1 MRASSRVV
9 RRSLGACAVI
19 WLGAAAGVAT
29 VGQTPPPASTYA
41 WDLPKGFPT
50 PKVPADNPMTTAK
63 VDLGRRLF
71 FDTNLSAN
79 QTYSCASCHDPARA
93 FTDGRALAVGST
105 GEVLAR
111 SSMSLANVAYNPVFT
126 WGNPAVRS
134 LEAQALVPMFGEHPI
149 ELGLAGKESVVFAR
163 LRAAR
168 GYPEA
173 FARAF
178 PADADPVTIQNITRA
193 IASFERTLI
202 SGRSPYDRYRYGNE
216 PNAITE
222 DAKRGEALFF
232 DEQVE
237 CFHCHG
243 SFNFTTT
250 VDFVGKGFAEIEF
263 FNTGLYNI
271 GGTGAY
277 PAGNEGVYAVST
289 RAADMGRFK
298 APTLRNVAVTAPYM
312 HDGSIATLEGVLDH
326 YAAGGR
332 TIADGPNAGV
342 GALSPYKSGFVHKFA
357 LTPDDKRA
365 LLAFLESLTD
375 QEFLKDPRFRAPK

>member
-1 MRASSRVV
+1 MVVV
-9 RRSLGACAVI
+9 REPRRLVAACGLAWLVVTAVV
-19 WLGAAAGVAT
+19 AA
-29 VGQTPPPASTYA
+29 VGQTAPANAYT

-50 PKVPADNPMTTAK
+50 PKVPADNPMTQAK

-79 QTYSCASCHDPARA
+79 GTYSCASCHDPARA

-105 GEVLAR
+105 GEILPR
-111 SSMSLANVAYNPVFT
+111 SSMSLANVAYSPVFT
-126 WGNPAVRS
+126 WGNPTVRS
-134 LEAQALVPMFGEHPI
+134 LEAQALVPMFGEHPL
-149 ELGLAGKESVVFAR
+149 ELGLAGKEQQVFSR
-163 LRAAR
+163 LRAAS
-168 GYPEA
+168 GYTEG

-178 PADADPVTIQNITRA
+178 PGDTDPITVQNITRA

-202 SGRSPYDRYRYGNE
+202 SGRSPYDRYRDGGE
-216 PNAITE
+216 PDAISA
-222 DAKRGEALFF
+222 DAKRGEQLFF
-232 DEQVE
+232 DEKVE

-271 GGTGAY
+271 AGAGTY
-277 PAGNEGVYAVST
+277 PAGNEGVFSVSG

-298 APTLRNVAVTAPYM
+298 APTLRNIAVTAPYM

-332 TIADGPNAGV
+332 TIATGPNAGDS
-342 GALSPYKSGFVHKFA
+342 ALSPYKSGFIHKFT

-365 LLAFLESLTD
+365 MLAFLNALTD
-375 QEFLKDPRFRAPK
+375 DVFLNDPRFRAPK